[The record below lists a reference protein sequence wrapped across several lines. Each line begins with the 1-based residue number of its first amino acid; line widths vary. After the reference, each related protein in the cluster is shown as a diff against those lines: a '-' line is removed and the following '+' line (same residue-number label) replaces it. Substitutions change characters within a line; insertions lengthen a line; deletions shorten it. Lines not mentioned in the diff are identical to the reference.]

1 MARVRLSNPRVFAKQ
16 VESAVLRSPQLE
28 ASIEAHAKKY
38 ILPQIEQ
45 IADKHYRG
53 AVKTLSN
60 TLREGI
66 SNSSGSTARGMNKLT
81 VTSAATG
88 EQITIPVRFAALHPK
103 YRSFKRNHF
112 PQSENKFWRLSGDL
126 AANVAAVAPRK
137 SKAKISFTRGTRRS
151 SIPFDVI
158 VTLKRLP
165 PPLDDL
171 IRRSMIAGEA
181 QAAGTGRLKFAKI
194 DYLEGVGEG
203 SKSRSR
209 PFIGRLSAQLGRA
222 MLKDLKNFN

>member
-1 MARVRLSNPRVFAKQ
+1 MARVRLANPRVSAKQ
-16 VESAVLRSPQLE
+16 IESAIRNSVGFKSAVSGKIQDSVLSKLTARV
-28 ASIEAHAKKY
+28 
-38 ILPQIEQ
+38 
-45 IADKHYRG
+45 DKHYNG
-53 AVKTLSN
+53 AVKTLAN
-60 TLREGI
+60 TLSQGI
-66 SNSSGSTARGMNKLT
+66 SNSSGNTARGMNKLT

-88 EQITIPVRFAALHPK
+88 EKIVVPVKFAALHPK
-103 YRSFKRNHF
+103 YRKFKRNMY
-112 PQSENKFWRLSGDL
+112 PGTENRFWRLSGDL
-126 AANVAAVAPRK
+126 ASQVASVAPRK
-137 SKAKISFTRGTRRS
+137 SKAKVSFTRGTRRS

-194 DYLEGVGEG
+194 SYLEGVGQA
-203 SKSRSR
+203 SSSRSR